1 MSIDIISLIVES
13 VLAILALAIA
23 AIQFIGEVRAHK
35 EEEKEKA
42 KLLQEKNLIEMIVS
56 YMTEAQN
63 TVDYMRG
70 FRQSIEERMC
80 RNDNNPDDTFK
91 FFNDSV
97 NEYEEKF
104 KHAEETVLRP
114 IYIWL
119 LKNEDKFPMAHGY
132 GRYIED
138 LRTILN
144 FEDVKRAKFLNGYDN
159 LIVASYRI
167 LQNCYKKG
175 GKISEEEGA
184 QLGQLFFE
192 LQKTIVP
199 YYKHAD
205 LIAAV
210 IDELSIKYNPQY
222 LKDGASEA
230 L

>member
-1 MSIDIISLIVES
+1 
-13 VLAILALAIA
+13 
-23 AIQFIGEVRAHK
+23 
-35 EEEKEKA
+35 
-42 KLLQEKNLIEMIVS
+42 
-56 YMTEAQN
+56 
-63 TVDYMRG
+63 
-70 FRQSIEERMC
+70 
-80 RNDNNPDDTFK
+80 
-91 FFNDSV
+91 
-97 NEYEEKF
+97 
-104 KHAEETVLRP
+104 
-114 IYIWL
+114 
-119 LKNEDKFPMAHGY
+119 MAHGY

-144 FEDVKRAKFLNGYDN
+144 FEDVKREKFLNGYDN

-222 LKDGASEA
+222 LQNGTSES